1 MDAGVAQA
9 LVRLGVAAG
18 VMRSLGAYTPEAIH
32 IIDAGRTLATGV
44 GGTLINV
51 NVAPLPCE
59 SRRAHTTVP
68 IDAVHT
74 GSVRTRVAGTV
85 IKINFTIK
93 A

>member
-1 MDAGVAQA
+1 M
-9 LVRLGVAAG
+9 
-18 VMRSLGAYTPEAIH
+18 MRSLRAHTPETVH
-32 IIDAGRTLATGV
+32 IIDARRTLATGV

-59 SRRAHTTVP
+59 SRRAHTTVA

-74 GSVRTRVAGTV
+74 GSVQTRVAGTV
-85 IKINFTIK
+85 IKINFAIK

>member
-1 MDAGVAQA
+1 M
-9 LVRLGVAAG
+9 
-18 VMRSLGAYTPEAIH
+18 MRSLRAYTPETIH
-32 IIDAGRTLATGV
+32 IIDARRTLATGV
-44 GGTLINV
+44 GGTLIDV

-59 SRRAHTTVP
+59 SRRAHTTVT

-74 GSVRTRVAGTV
+74 GSVRTRIAGTV

>member
-1 MDAGVAQA
+1 M
-9 LVRLGVAAG
+9 
-18 VMRSLGAYTPEAIH
+18 MRSLRAYTPETIH
-32 IIDAGRTLATGV
+32 IIDARRTLATGI
-44 GGTLINV
+44 GGTLIDV

-59 SRRAHTTVP
+59 SRRAHTTVT

-74 GSVRTRVAGTV
+74 GSVRTRIAGTV

>member
-1 MDAGVAQA
+1 M
-9 LVRLGVAAG
+9 
-18 VMRSLGAYTPEAIH
+18 MRSLRAYTPETIH
-32 IIDAGRTLATGV
+32 VVDARCTLSTGV

-59 SRRAHTTVP
+59 SWRAHTTVT

-74 GSVRTRVAGTV
+74 GSVHTRVAGTV

>member
-1 MDAGVAQA
+1 M
-9 LVRLGVAAG
+9 
-18 VMRSLGAYTPEAIH
+18 MRSLRAHTPETIH
-32 IIDAGRTLATGV
+32 IIDARRTLATGV

-51 NVAPLPCE
+51 NVAPLPCV
-59 SRRAHTTVP
+59 SWRTHTTVT

-74 GSVRTRVAGTV
+74 GSVQTRVAGTV